1 MSALRQATSSR
12 GEFKRASMCSS
23 LTRFATGRSRRLA
36 IASAAEWSSSWPE
49 PGAQLAGAIS
59 VHGSLESAQRA
70 RAGDVTAKVLVCHGA
85 LDPHVPTTQLTA
97 FIEEMN
103 AAGTDY
109 QLIVYGGAMHGF
121 THDVGPQAPGVA
133 YHAVSDQ
140 RSSPAIKAFLAE
152 VFGLELMTGRAEEL
166 NL

>member
-1 MSALRQATSSR
+1 
-12 GEFKRASMCSS
+12 
-23 LTRFATGRSRRLA
+23 
-36 IASAAEWSSSWPE
+36 
-49 PGAQLAGAIS
+49 
-59 VHGSLESAQRA
+59 
-70 RAGDVTAKVLVCHGA
+70 
-85 LDPHVPTTQLTA
+85 
-97 FIEEMN
+97 MN

-152 VFGLELMTGRAEEL
+152 VFGLELMTAKAEEL